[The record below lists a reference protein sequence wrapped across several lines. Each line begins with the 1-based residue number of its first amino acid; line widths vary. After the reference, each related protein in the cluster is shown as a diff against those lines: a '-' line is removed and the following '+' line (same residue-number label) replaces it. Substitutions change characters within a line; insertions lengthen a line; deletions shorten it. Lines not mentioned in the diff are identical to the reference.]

1 MNIASLGVEMGNPG
15 SMEARR
21 LLKAVLFDLDNTLI
35 RFDEREFFE
44 AYIPRI
50 SKVFSDMMS
59 PEMLLE
65 RLLLSTLMLVNNN
78 GQMSNA
84 EYFMSFF
91 SQGYEEYRE
100 EIWKRFIK
108 FHETEFDEF
117 QPLVSVIPGVHEVF
131 MRLREKG
138 VKLVI
143 ASNPIWPQIVQ
154 IKLLSWAGLGDWN
167 FELVTHIENMS
178 YCKPHIE
185 YYLEVCKKINE
196 KPEGCLMVGDD
207 PVNDLIVGKT
217 GMKTFL
223 VTNGPEFDGSEHE
236 LSKSIRDDTAS
247 ELIAPDFQ
255 GLLSDVPGAVEALL
269 KG

>member
-1 MNIASLGVEMGNPG
+1 
-15 SMEARR
+15 

-50 SKVFSDMMS
+50 STVFSDMM
-59 PEMLLE
+59 PLE
-65 RLLLSTLMLVNNN
+65 TLITKLLLSTQMLVNNN

-84 EYFMSFF
+84 EYFMTYF
-91 SQGYEEYRE
+91 SQGYEGYEAE
-100 EIWKRFIK
+100 LWKRFIN
-108 FHETEFDEF
+108 FYETEFDRF
-117 QPLVSVIPGVHEVF
+117 QALVSVTPSVREVF
-131 MRLREKG
+131 VKLKEMG

-154 IKLLSWAGLGDWN
+154 MKRLSWAGLGDWN

-185 YYLEVCKKINE
+185 YYLEICQKINE
-196 KPEGCLMVGDD
+196 KPEGCLMVGND
-207 PVNDLIVGKT
+207 PVNDLVVAKI

-223 VTNGPEFDGSEHE
+223 VTDGSEFDGSELE
-236 LSKSIRDDTAS
+236 LSKSIRDDTAA
-247 ELIAPDFQ
+247 ELITPDFK
-255 GLLSDVPGAVEALL
+255 GLLSDVPDAVETLL
-269 KG
+269 K

>member
-1 MNIASLGVEMGNPG
+1 
-15 SMEARR
+15 

-50 SKVFSDMMS
+50 SKVFSDLMP
-59 PEMLLE
+59 PETLITK
-65 RLLLSTLMLVNNN
+65 LLLSTQMLMNNK

-84 EYFMSFF
+84 EYFMNSF
-91 SQGYEEYRE
+91 SQGYEGYRE

-108 FHETEFDEF
+108 FYETEFDRF
-117 QPLVSVIPGVHEVF
+117 QTLVSVTPGVREVF
-131 MRLREKG
+131 VKLKKMG

-154 IKLLSWAGLGDWN
+154 MKRLSWASLGDWS
-167 FELVTHIENMS
+167 FELVTSIENMS

-185 YYLEVCKKINE
+185 YYLEVCQKINE
-196 KPEGCLMVGDD
+196 KPEGCLMVGND
-207 PVNDLIVGKT
+207 PVNDLVVAKI

-223 VTNGPEFDGSEHE
+223 VTDGSEFDGSELE
-236 LSKSIRDDTAS
+236 LSKSIRDNTAV
-247 ELIAPDFQ
+247 ELIAPDFK
-255 GLLSDVPGAVEALL
+255 GLLSDVPDAVETLL
-269 KG
+269 KPR

>member
-1 MNIASLGVEMGNPG
+1 MMPPE
-15 SMEARR
+15 
-21 LLKAVLFDLDNTLI
+21 TLI
-35 RFDEREFFE
+35 T
-44 AYIPRI
+44 
-50 SKVFSDMMS
+50 K
-59 PEMLLE
+59 
-65 RLLLSTLMLVNNN
+65 LLLSTQMLVNNN

-84 EYFMSFF
+84 EYFMSSF
-91 SQGYEEYRE
+91 SLGYEGYKE

-108 FHETEFDEF
+108 FYETEFDRF
-117 QPLVSVIPGVHEVF
+117 QALVSVTPGVREVF
-131 MRLREKG
+131 VKLKKTGM
-138 VKLVI
+138 KLVI

-154 IKLLSWAGLGDWN
+154 MKRLSWAGLGDWN